1 MTVTRSPSV
10 VTSSGVRTSVA
21 PMNSL
26 SLQALMASRPANS
39 RPQSSTTPPEVK
51 ALRKPSSSW
60 ALTTSMKSAMTAGI
74 CSSDIAAPDS
84 RFRLTALS
92 VSALALEQVDQR
104 GSARGVPAVGEDR
117 LAGDPPALGGEEPHD
132 RGDVLDLGEL
142 VAHRLR
148 LVELHALRC
157 LLAVEERSVHRA
169 RSNGG
174 DRDASVG
181 EFLGRRTREV
191 LDGALA
197 ARIGRVP
204 IGEGRE
210 QSRDDG
216 DDLPAVAQVPT
227 GLLDEEVGGLGVDV
241 EHRVVL
247 VLARVHDRLAQ
258 HLARS
263 VDGDVD
269 RAERR
274 LRILEELRDV
284 LRSGQVAAEQDA
296 LDTLSLD
303 RRESLLGLRAR
314 GLGVVVNGHR
324 CPGRRG
330 LPGDEAAEVLA
341 ATGDEHGLSCQ
352 SPIGHLLSYHIADIH
367 CYSDNTR

>member
-10 VTSSGVRTSVA
+10 VTSSGVRTPVA

-51 ALRKPSSSW
+51 TLRNPSSSW

-92 VSALALEQVDQR
+92 VSALAPAAQRVDQR

-132 RGDVLDLGEL
+132 RRDVLDLGEL

-148 LVELHALRC
+148 LVELHTLRC

-169 RSNGG
+169 GSNRG
-174 DRDASVG
+174 DRDAPVG

-210 QSRDDG
+210 QSRDDA

-241 EHRVVL
+241 EHRIVL

-258 HLARS
+258 HLAGG
-263 VDGDVD
+263 VHGD
-269 RAERR
+269 
-274 LRILEELRDV
+274 I
-284 LRSGQVAAEQDA
+284 
-296 LDTLSLD
+296 
-303 RRESLLGLRAR
+303 
-314 GLGVVVNGHR
+314 
-324 CPGRRG
+324 
-330 LPGDEAAEVLA
+330 
-341 ATGDEHGLSCQ
+341 
-352 SPIGHLLSYHIADIH
+352 
-367 CYSDNTR
+367 